1 MYLCERSSTH
11 ARDARESCVKAL
23 SFSSS
28 VHLPSGIDRDLTNR
42 RQMVPEIVSSIR
54 GESDWR
60 WLSRSLLHFSDSTNN
75 KFSTDVLPNI
85 SFFFFP
91 ELHEDDLSPKNTQRW
106 LEASFL
112 VCFFV
117 CFFFE
122 TLTANI
128 QTPFLPIAPTE
139 SERERER
146 DIMLTLPVVIPT
158 PILVVS
164 EMVHVNKASRTTE
177 TQSFVW
183 YSFFFSP
190 SHVCLWRNCTA
201 ARSAVAAEVISY
213 WIIASWAKNQSHT
226 VSKRT
231 GPAEIK
237 WRFVF
242 WMREGAEGVCSST
255 TGAPCT
261 VSYLHALLHV
271 TESQLKWWECRKRQ
285 TALTSCSCN
294 RRSSLVWH

>member
-112 VCFFV
+112 VCFCV
-117 CFFFE
+117 FFFWN
-122 TLTANI
+122 THCQYSNTI
-128 QTPFLPIAPTE
+128 
-139 SERERER
+139 SSYCSYRKREREK
-146 DIMLTLPVVIPT
+146 
-158 PILVVS
+158 
-164 EMVHVNKASRTTE
+164 E
-177 TQSFVW
+177 
-183 YSFFFSP
+183 
-190 SHVCLWRNCTA
+190 
-201 ARSAVAAEVISY
+201 
-213 WIIASWAKNQSHT
+213 
-226 VSKRT
+226 
-231 GPAEIK
+231 
-237 WRFVF
+237 
-242 WMREGAEGVCSST
+242 
-255 TGAPCT
+255 
-261 VSYLHALLHV
+261 
-271 TESQLKWWECRKRQ
+271 
-285 TALTSCSCN
+285 TSC
-294 RRSSLVWH
+294 WHCQL

>member
-1 MYLCERSSTH
+1 MSIRLCFLFISLFPHVLMWTLFH

-85 SFFFFP
+85 SSFFFLSFTRTIWVLKIHNADLK
-91 ELHEDDLSPKNTQRW
+91 LH
-106 LEASFL
+106 FL
-112 VCFFV
+112 FVFLCVFF
-117 CFFFE
+117 
-122 TLTANI
+122 LKHS
-128 QTPFLPIAPTE
+128 LPIFKHHFFLLLLQK
-139 SERERER
+139 ERERER

-242 WMREGAEGVCSST
+242 LNAWRCWRCVQLDNWST
-255 TGAPCT
+255 VHCVIFTRFAAC
-261 VSYLHALLHV
+261 Y
-271 TESQLKWWECRKRQ
+271 RI
-285 TALTSCSCN
+285 TA
-294 RRSSLVWH
+294 

>member
-85 SFFFFP
+85 SSFFFLSFTRTIWVLKIHNADLK
-91 ELHEDDLSPKNTQRW
+91 LH
-106 LEASFL
+106 FL
-112 VCFFV
+112 FVFLCVFF
-117 CFFFE
+117 
-122 TLTANI
+122 LKHS
-128 QTPFLPIAPTE
+128 LPIFKHHFFLLLLQK
-139 SERERER
+139 ERERER

-201 ARSAVAAEVISY
+201 AHSAVAAEVISY

-242 WMREGAEGVCSST
+242 WTREGAEGVCSST

-261 VSYLHALLHV
+261 VIFTRFAACY
-271 TESQLKWWECRKRQ
+271 RI
-285 TALTSCSCN
+285 TA
-294 RRSSLVWH
+294 

>member
-85 SFFFFP
+85 SSFFFLSFTRTIWVLKIHNADLK
-91 ELHEDDLSPKNTQRW
+91 LH
-106 LEASFL
+106 FL
-112 VCFFV
+112 FVFV

-139 SERERER
+139 RERER
-146 DIMLTLPVVIPT
+146 KRH
-158 PILVVS
+158 
-164 EMVHVNKASRTTE
+164 HVD
-177 TQSFVW
+177 
-183 YSFFFSP
+183 
-190 SHVCLWRNCTA
+190 
-201 ARSAVAAEVISY
+201 
-213 WIIASWAKNQSHT
+213 IASCNSN
-226 VSKRT
+226 
-231 GPAEIK
+231 
-237 WRFVF
+237 
-242 WMREGAEGVCSST
+242 
-255 TGAPCT
+255 
-261 VSYLHALLHV
+261 SYLGCIRDGAC
-271 TESQLKWWECRKRQ
+271 K
-285 TALTSCSCN
+285 
-294 RRSSLVWH
+294 

>member
-1 MYLCERSSTH
+1 MSIRLCFLFISLFPHVLMWTLFH

-85 SFFFFP
+85 SSFFFP
-91 ELHEDDLSPKNTQRW
+91 ELHEDNLSPKNTQRW

-242 WMREGAEGVCSST
+242 LNAWRCWRCVQLDNWST
-255 TGAPCT
+255 
-261 VSYLHALLHV
+261 LHCVIFTRL
-271 TESQLKWWECRKRQ
+271 
-285 TALTSCSCN
+285 TACYRITA
-294 RRSSLVWH
+294 

>member
-1 MYLCERSSTH
+1 MC
-11 ARDARESCVKAL
+11 
-23 SFSSS
+23 FQ
-28 VHLPSGIDRDLTNR
+28 I
-42 RQMVPEIVSSIR
+42 
-54 GESDWR
+54 
-60 WLSRSLLHFSDSTNN
+60 SL
-75 KFSTDVLPNI
+75 
-85 SFFFFP
+85 FFFFLSFTRTIWVLKIHNADLK
-91 ELHEDDLSPKNTQRW
+91 LH
-106 LEASFL
+106 FL
-112 VCFFV
+112 FVFV

-261 VSYLHALLHV
+261 VSSLHA
-271 TESQLKWWECRKRQ
+271 
-285 TALTSCSCN
+285 
-294 RRSSLVWH
+294 